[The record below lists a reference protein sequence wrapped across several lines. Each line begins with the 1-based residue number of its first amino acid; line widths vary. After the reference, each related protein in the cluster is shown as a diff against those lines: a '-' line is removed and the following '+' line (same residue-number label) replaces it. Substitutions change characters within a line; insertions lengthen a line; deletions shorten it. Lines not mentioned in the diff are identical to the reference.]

1 MHDFPNT
8 ALVTGAAG
16 FIGSWIVEEF
26 VAEGWLVLALVHRKR
41 EARWQRHLAA
51 GSVVPVQSDVT
62 DPDRLRADIEA
73 VLGAPDRGLDVVVH
87 AAARASDVGR
97 RSAFRRQN
105 LEAVRH
111 VGKLALAKGAHRLV
125 FVSTTDVYGLGDF
138 HGESEEELPLRTTI
152 PNPYPEFKIL
162 AEEWVRENMPSG
174 SYAILRPA
182 AVWGPGDTTLT
193 PRIVDFLKWTP
204 WIVHFGRWR
213 GHNRWPLAHVRNV
226 AAAAFLAATR
236 PEAAG
241 CAINVLDS
249 ERTSIDA
256 FYRLL
261 ADTCLPGKR
270 FRTLCLPL
278 WLGHATGWA
287 VSLIS
292 NAMNLDHPF
301 MDPSLY
307 AAHSVSSDLDFS
319 NQRLRDLFAA
329 AGRPLLTL
337 EEGVRELRSG
347 RTAISDRPQVDDS

>member
-1 MHDFPNT
+1 MHDSPNT

-26 VAEGWLVLALVHRKR
+26 VAHGWQVLALVHRNR
-41 EARWQRHLAA
+41 EARWQRHVAA
-51 GSVVPVQSDVT
+51 GSVVAVQSDVT
-62 DPDRLRADIEA
+62 DPDRLRADIE
-73 VLGAPDRGLDVVVH
+73 GALENMGRGLDVVVH
-87 AAARASDVGR
+87 AAGRASDVGR
-97 RSAFRRQN
+97 RSAFRRLN

-111 VGKLALAKGAHRLV
+111 VGRLALANGVQRLV

-138 HGESEEELPLRTTI
+138 HGESEEELPLRMTI

-174 SYAILRPA
+174 SFAILRPA
-182 AVWGPGDTTLT
+182 AVWGPGDTTLSG
-193 PRIVDFLKWTP
+193 RIVDFLKWSP
-204 WIVHFGRWR
+204 WIVHFGRSR

-241 CAINVLDS
+241 RAINVLDS

-261 ADTCLPGKR
+261 ADTYLPGKR
-270 FRTLCLPL
+270 FRTLYLPL
-278 WLGHATGWA
+278 WLGHAMGWA
-287 VSLIS
+287 VSLVS

-319 NQRLRDLFAA
+319 NQRLRELFAA
-329 AGRPLLTL
+329 AGWPLLTL
-337 EEGVRELRSG
+337 EEGVRELK
-347 RTAISDRPQVDDS
+347 TAHPVV

>member
-1 MHDFPNT
+1 MTSGPDFPNT

-26 VAEGWLVLALVHRKR
+26 VARGWQVLALVHRKR
-41 EARWQRHLAA
+41 EARWQRHVAT

-62 DPDRLRADIEA
+62 DPDRLHADIEEA
-73 VLGAPDRGLDVVVH
+73 LEAPGRGLNVVVH
-87 AAARASDVGR
+87 AAGRASDVGR
-97 RSAFRRQN
+97 RSAFRRLN

-111 VGKLALAKGAHRLV
+111 VGKLALANGAQRLV
-125 FVSTTDVYGLGDF
+125 FVSTTDVYGLEDF

-162 AEEWVRENMPSG
+162 AEEWVRENMPSD
-174 SYAILRPA
+174 SFAILRPA

-193 PRIVDFLKWTP
+193 PRIVDFLKWSP

-213 GHNRWPLAHVRNV
+213 GRNRWPLAHVRNV

-241 CAINVLDS
+241 RAINVLDS

-261 ADTCLPGKR
+261 ADKYLPGKR

-278 WLGHATGWA
+278 WLGHAMGCA
-287 VSLIS
+287 VSLVS
-292 NAMNLDHPF
+292 NAMKLDHPI

-307 AAHSVSSDLDFS
+307 AAHSVSSDLEFS
-319 NQRLRDLFAA
+319 NQRLRELFAG
-329 AGRPLLTL
+329 AGRRLLTL
-337 EEGVRELRSG
+337 EEGVRELKG
-347 RTAISDRPQVDDS
+347 